1 MSMLL
6 QDVGIGKNL
15 QRLRK
20 ERGLSQY
27 ALIRELSLRGSNL
40 TRSAYGSIELGKRNI
55 KVSDLILLKALY
67 AVSFDEFFRDLVP
80 DDIPELGKL

>member
-6 QDVGIGKNL
+6 QDVSIGKNL

-20 ERGLSQY
+20 ENGLSQY
-27 ALIRELSLRGSNL
+27 TLIRELSLRGSTL
-40 TRSAYGSIELGKRNI
+40 TRSAYSSIELGNRNI

-67 AVSFDEFFRDLVP
+67 GVSFDEFFRDLTP
-80 DDIPELGKL
+80 EDIPKLGKR